1 MIHHYQ
7 VKVKGIDAT
16 FPFKHQKEHMLFQVG
31 DRVWVKNSHKQF
43 TLRYQVGL
51 VTGISSPYAI
61 LADGMLYHLKDLC
74 SIMSSIT

>member
-16 FPFKHQKEHMLFQVG
+16 FPLKHQKEHMLFKVG
-31 DRVWVKNSHKQF
+31 DCVWVKNSHKQC

-61 LADGMLYHLKDLC
+61 LADGMLYHLKNLC